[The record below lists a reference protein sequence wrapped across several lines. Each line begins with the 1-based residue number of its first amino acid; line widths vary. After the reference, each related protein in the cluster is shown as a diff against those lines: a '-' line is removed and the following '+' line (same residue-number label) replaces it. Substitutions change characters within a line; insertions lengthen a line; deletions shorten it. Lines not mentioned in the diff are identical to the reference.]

1 MFRQKFSL
9 LVTLGIIIVFTVTAI
24 MSLNSTYNYHQTKE
38 RIIKDIKNNSKTT
51 VTSLKSNITNLMAA
65 YAVNEYDNLVQNEIE
80 RRDIFA
86 IVVEDYNMGK
96 ILGEESFVSGK
107 IRENKLSIINYNP
120 EDLRHQ
126 NELNSCFYSET
137 STIMSN
143 DGKKLGSISIYINDD
158 KINEELNKIIKDTLI
173 NTIAIS
179 ILLTILLFI
188 TIQLVVLKP
197 ISKIIDA
204 IQNSDKDGIP
214 LSLIPDSKTK
224 EISTLSNSMNNMI
237 TTIKESSY
245 VLKQSENRLKY
256 LLEMSPIAVRI
267 AKNNGKEV
275 FFANKAYLELLRIDQ
290 TTTSN
295 NNPQDYYADSIVYDE
310 IIESLKTKKE
320 IYNKLV
326 ELKIEGRSVWALAS
340 YMIIEFDH
348 EEAVLGWFYDVTSEK
363 ENEEKLYEAL
373 DLQTRIFDNSG
384 YMIIRTD
391 KDGVIQQINKE
402 AEETLG
408 YKQEE
413 LVDLHTPE
421 IIHLESECIQRA
433 HEFSE
438 ELKMKLEPDFNL
450 FVCKSNLG
458 LENEHEWTYVSKDG
472 VHIPVLLSVSELRD
486 KNNEV
491 YGYLGISKD
500 LTQRKLIESQSKLA
514 SMGEMIGNI
523 AHQWRQPLSV
533 ISTISSGVKFKSEFG
548 VLDEKELIYDMD
560 VISKQSQY
568 LSNTID
574 DFRNFIKNT
583 NKKEKISLC
592 NTVKK
597 ALSILHP
604 SMVNNDIE
612 IISKLEC
619 DLEIEAY
626 ENQLIQA
633 ILNIVNNAKDA
644 LRENNED
651 KQKYIFIDTKA
662 NEENLTITIKDNA
675 GGIPKDIIQK
685 VFEPYFTTKHQSIG
699 TGIGLSMTYQII
711 TEHHNAT
718 IKVSNEKFDYENTP
732 QIGACF
738 QIIFSNKL

>member
-1 MFRQKFSL
+1 MSRQKFSL
-9 LVTLGIIIVFTVTAI
+9 LITLGIIIVFTVTAI
-24 MSLNSTYNYHQTKE
+24 MSMNATYNYLQTKNK
-38 RIIKDIKNNSKTT
+38 IIQDIKDNSRTT

-65 YAVNEYDNLVQNEIE
+65 YAVNEYDNLVQNEIA

-86 IVVEDYNMGK
+86 IVVEDYNMGR
-96 ILGEESFVSGK
+96 ILGEKSFTSGK
-107 IRENKLSIINYNP
+107 IRQNKYSIINYNP
-120 EDLRHQ
+120 ENLKHQ
-126 NELNSCFYSET
+126 NELTSCFFSET
-137 STIMSN
+137 SNIITN

-179 ILLTILLFI
+179 VLLTILLFF
-188 TIQLVVLKP
+188 TIRQVVLKP

-204 IQNSDKDGIP
+204 IHNSDKDGIP
-214 LSLIPDSKTK
+214 ISLIPDSKTK

-237 TTIKESSY
+237 TTIKESR
-245 VLKQSENRLKY
+245 LILTQSENRLKY

-267 AKNNGKEV
+267 ARNEGKEV
-275 FFANKAYLELLRIDQ
+275 FFANRAYLELLRIDQ
-290 TTTSN
+290 SKTIN
-295 NNPQDYYADSIVYDE
+295 NNPQDYYTDKVVYDE
-310 IIESLKTKKE
+310 IIESLKTKKQ

-326 ELKIEGRSVWALAS
+326 ELKIEGKTVWALAS

-363 ENEEKLYEAL
+363 ENEAKLYEAL

-391 KDGVIQQINKE
+391 KNGLIQQINKE
-402 AEETLG
+402 AEEILG
-408 YKQEE
+408 YKEEE
-413 LVDLHTPE
+413 LVNKHTPK

-433 HEFSE
+433 QEFSQ
-438 ELKMKLEPDFNL
+438 ELKMKIEPNFDL

-458 LENEHEWTYVSKDG
+458 LDNEHEWTYVSKDG
-472 VHIPVLLSVSELRD
+472 INIPVLLSVSELRD

-548 VLDEKELIYDMD
+548 GLEDNELKQDMD
-560 VISKQSQY
+560 VISKQAQY

-583 NKKEKISLC
+583 NKKERISLC
-592 NTVKK
+592 TTVKK

-604 SMVNNDIE
+604 SMVSNDIE
-612 IISKLEC
+612 IVSKLEC
-619 DLEIEAY
+619 DLEVEAY

-644 LRENNED
+644 LKENNEN
-651 KQKYIFIDTKA
+651 KEKYIFINTKA
-662 NEENLTITIKDNA
+662 NEDELTITIRDNA
-675 GGIPKDIIQK
+675 GGIPKEIINK

-718 IKVSNEKFDYENTP
+718 IKVSNEKFEYENAP
-732 QIGACF
+732 QIGASF
-738 QIIFSNKL
+738 QIIFSK